1 MGEKSLLQLSPLHKP
16 CFLNHF
22 FFLIVLLQCSKISVS
37 ITLCIINVSL
47 FIYPFLNLPFFS
59 YHLCPKWH
67 RHPPDWVRILRN
79 NWIPLSLSVLI
90 SSLVSHRFCL
100 HRSSQ
105 NFTFS
110 PFSASACTW
119 AMAACSLC
127 SGSISRSSSISAF
140 LLRRHYSNP
149 NWSSLFAT
157 H

>member
-1 MGEKSLLQLSPLHKP
+1 MINIYLCMFIWDEMDVGPGGTKTSANTWEKNHYYNYPL
-16 CFLNHF
+16 CINLVFLTI

-100 HRSSQ
+100 HRSS
-105 NFTFS
+105 
-110 PFSASACTW
+110 
-119 AMAACSLC
+119 
-127 SGSISRSSSISAF
+127 
-140 LLRRHYSNP
+140 
-149 NWSSLFAT
+149 
-157 H
+157 